1 MTVRVEV
8 DRLGFG
14 MGESNI
20 LVLFESG
27 DGKSEEARHGGLE
40 VDVAYD
46 A

>member
-1 MTVRVEV
+1 MTVRVEE

-14 MGESNI
+14 VGEFSVE
-20 LVLFESG
+20 VLFESG
-27 DGKSEEARHGGLE
+27 DGKSEEARHGGLK

>member
-8 DRLGFG
+8 DRLFG
-14 MGESNI
+14 MGESSI
-20 LVLFESG
+20 LVLLEGG
-27 DGKSEEARHGGLE
+27 DGKSEEARHGGLK